1 MFAYLQTVNHS
12 MSITSKPLKVILYL
26 LLLSCLLVLS
36 KYILFKKSLSS
47 YKNYFAREYSSN
59 TYKQGLNHANT
70 TPFKTI
76 KLMQSSSLDDT
87 YKMQNLAGN
96 VAGFIPLGI
105 LLPILFW
112 RKGKG
117 LKTVFFIFLISFAF
131 ETIQLITGLGVFDVD
146 DLILNTAGGIIGYLF
161 FLLGKIIFR

>member
-1 MFAYLQTVNHS
+1 MA
-12 MSITSKPLKVILYL
+12 ITSKPLKIILYL
-26 LLLSCLLVLS
+26 LLSSCLLVLS

-59 TYKQGLNHANT
+59 AYKQGLSHANT

-76 KLMQSSSLDDT
+76 KLMQSSSLGDT

-105 LLPILFW
+105 LLPLLFW
-112 RKGKG
+112 RKGKA
-117 LKTVFFIFLISFAF
+117 LKTVFYVFLISFAF

-161 FLLGKIIFR
+161 FLFGKILFR